1 MQEGERV
8 ISRAAQF
15 NKVTKRGN
23 NTVSSSN
30 ILAQSP
36 NKTVL

>member
-1 MQEGERV
+1 MQDSERL
-8 ISRAAQF
+8 ISYAAQF
-15 NKVTKRGN
+15 NKVTKRSN

-30 ILAQSP
+30 ILAQSR

>member
-1 MQEGERV
+1 MQESERV

-15 NKVTKRGN
+15 NKVTKRSN
-23 NTVSSSN
+23 NAFSSSN
-30 ILAQSP
+30 IFAQSR